1 MELRLIDAVKD
12 GCLDRTMKLYDAAFP
27 ENEKKPWQL
36 MLDKRREGYYDIY
49 AITDGRDFLGE
60 ALTVSYRDIV
70 LLDYLAV
77 SPEQRGN
84 GIGTKTLGLLFEKYP
99 DKRLILEIESTFAD
113 ALNPAQR
120 KSRKSFYLRAGMKAL
135 DYRVMLFGVEMEL
148 LIYGGDVSFDE
159 YRSIFSGVYGESFAE
174 NVIRIS

>member
-1 MELRLIDAVKD
+1 MEIRLTDAPNE
-12 GCLDRTMKLYDAAFP
+12 GFLDRVMRLYDAAFP

-113 ALNPAQR
+113 ALNPDQR

-148 LIYGGDVSFDE
+148 LVYGGDVSFDE

>member
-70 LLDYLAV
+70 LLDYLAIA
-77 SPEQRGN
+77 PERRGG
-84 GIGTKTLGLLFEKYP
+84 GIGTKTLELLREKFP